1 MFTKFLSGNGN
12 FWLVREMNGKKDE
25 DDVLLTGGNAYFVE
39 WTRFDEYLK
48 IAGKT
53 QEEVRF

>member
-1 MFTKFLSGNGN
+1 
-12 FWLVREMNGKKDE
+12 MNGKKDE
-25 DDVLLTGGNAYFVE
+25 DDVSLTGGNAYFVE
-39 WTRFDEYLK
+39 WTRFDKYLK